1 MRCLRAPRGAAA
13 HAGADGPVPVDAPV
27 ANQGRAD
34 EGTGGALRL
43 DTGGDGRGLSLSLL
57 PPSWGA
63 VESGLSR
70 LWEDGVTGRA
80 PGAALAA
87 ARLDAELGYG
97 FGLEEGDARRYRV
110 GTRLGLG
117 DGLDLSLEAER
128 KKAAAPDQG
137 TRLDL
142 RIRW

>member
-1 MRCLRAPRGAAA
+1 M
-13 HAGADGPVPVDAPV
+13 
-27 ANQGRAD
+27 
-34 EGTGGALRL
+34 
-43 DTGGDGRGLSLSLL
+43 
-57 PPSWGA
+57 
-63 VESGLSR
+63 
-70 LWEDGVTGRA
+70 
-80 PGAALAA
+80 A
-87 ARLDAELGYG
+87 ARLDAELGDG

-128 KKAAAPDQG
+128 KESATVPDQG